1 MPLGKRPLAEN
12 NDHRL
17 MDALRDLQVRL
28 SHTSD
33 KEDSLNVIELYDSL
47 VRGIDKG
54 RRCHEAAKCMFI
66 IKRDDLEDI
75 KRYITN
81 VVECIRK
88 EDSNFLK

>member
-1 MPLGKRPLAEN
+1 MPQGKRPPAES
-12 NDHRL
+12 NDHIL
-17 MDALRDLQVRL
+17 MDTLRDLQVRL

-47 VRGIDKG
+47 VRGIDRG
-54 RRCHEAAKCMFI
+54 RGCHNAVKCMVVF
-66 IKRDDLEDI
+66 KKHDLEDI
-75 KRYITN
+75 KRHISN